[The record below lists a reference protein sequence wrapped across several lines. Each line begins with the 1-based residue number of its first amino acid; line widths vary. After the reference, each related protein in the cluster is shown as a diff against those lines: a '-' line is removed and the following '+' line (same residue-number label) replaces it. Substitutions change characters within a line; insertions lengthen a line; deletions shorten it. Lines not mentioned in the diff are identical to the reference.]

1 MMPRYLK
8 RTTSVMLIALLGVSC
23 SRGQEMEMT
32 EEQQLATA
40 VLPAPP
46 DRRAEATVLGYDAS
60 GALVTLREGANDF
73 ICLADE
79 PGDDR
84 FHASCYHESLE
95 PFMTRGREL
104 RAEGNSRDDVMR
116 IREEEAR
123 AGTLPMPEQSA
134 MLYVADGDIANFNPE
149 TNEIDSLSTRYV
161 VYIPYATAESTGL
174 PTSAPRGEPWIMDE
188 GKPWAHIMLIP
199 KQ

>member
-1 MMPRYLK
+1 MPRYLK
-8 RTTSVMLIALLGVSC
+8 RTTSVLLIALTSVSC
-23 SRGQEMEMT
+23 SQGQEMEMT
-32 EEQQLATA
+32 RDQQIATA

-46 DRRAEATVLGYDAS
+46 DRRDGATVLGYDAD
-60 GALVTLREGANDF
+60 GTLVTLREGTNDF

-84 FHASCYHESLE
+84 FHTACYHESLE
-95 PFMTRGREL
+95 PFMARGREL
-104 RAEGNSRDDVMR
+104 RAEGKSRDEVMQ

-134 MLYVADGDIANFNPE
+134 MLYVSDGKLANYNPE
-149 TNEIDSLSTRYV
+149 TNEVDSLSTRYV
-161 VYIPYATAESTGL
+161 VYLPYATSESTGL